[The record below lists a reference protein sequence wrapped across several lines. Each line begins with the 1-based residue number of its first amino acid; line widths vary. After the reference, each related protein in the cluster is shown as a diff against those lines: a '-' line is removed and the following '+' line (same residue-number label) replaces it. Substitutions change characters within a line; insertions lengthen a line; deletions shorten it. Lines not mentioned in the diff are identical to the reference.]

1 MKKTL
6 ASIVLFV
13 LVSPVAALLI
23 IACFGGIVTLYCA
36 RYIGFDE
43 DNQIVYVFLGQLSWS
58 AFLIILAFAM

>member
-36 RYIGFDE
+36 KYIGLNE
-43 DNQIVYVFLGQLSWS
+43 DAQVVYTFLGQLSWS
-58 AFLIILAFAM
+58 VFLIILAFAM